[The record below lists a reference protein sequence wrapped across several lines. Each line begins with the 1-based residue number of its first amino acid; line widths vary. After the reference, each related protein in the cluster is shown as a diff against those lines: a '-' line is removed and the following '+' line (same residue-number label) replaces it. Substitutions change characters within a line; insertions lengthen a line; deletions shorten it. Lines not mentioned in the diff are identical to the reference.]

1 MGWNLKG
8 RLTLVAG
15 GSKGIGKAIVSE
27 FLELGATVML
37 VARKQENIDTVEN
50 ELKNEHLMTLR
61 GDVTD
66 AAFRKTIV
74 QSISK
79 SWGRLDVLVNN
90 AGMNIRKP
98 SNELSNEELQQLMEL
113 NLYAP
118 FLLSRELY
126 PQLAEGQGS
135 SVINISSVAGLM
147 EAGTGAPYGMSK
159 SGLLQLT
166 RSLAAEW
173 ANRGIRVNTVSP
185 WFTRTPA
192 TRPLLDNS
200 QKLESIVSRTP
211 LGRVAVPEEIAA
223 AVAFLAMEKAS
234 FITGQ
239 NIIVDGGATSVI
251 L

>member
-37 VARKQENIDTVEN
+37 VARNQENIDTVES
-50 ELKNEHLMTLR
+50 ELKNERLLTLR

-66 AAFRKTIV
+66 ATFRKTIA

-98 SNELSNEELQQLMEL
+98 SNELSNEELQQLMDL

-126 PQLAEGQGS
+126 PQLIKGQGS

-147 EAGTGAPYGMSK
+147 DAGTGAPYGMSK

-166 RSLAAEW
+166 RSLSAEW

-192 TRPLLDNS
+192 TRPLLDNP
-200 QKLESIVSRTP
+200 QKLERIVARTP
-211 LGRVAVPEEIAA
+211 LGRAAFPAEIAA